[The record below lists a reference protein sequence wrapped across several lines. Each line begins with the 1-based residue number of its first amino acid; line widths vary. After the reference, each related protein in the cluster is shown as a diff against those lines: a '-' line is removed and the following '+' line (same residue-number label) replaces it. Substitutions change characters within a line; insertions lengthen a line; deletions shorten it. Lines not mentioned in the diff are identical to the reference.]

1 MRAQNLLKIVRLLL
15 GFLGTWFRSRID
27 LTLENLAL
35 RQQLATFKQKTPR
48 PRISGFDRAFWV
60 LLRGA
65 WSKWSNALI
74 LVSPDTVVRW
84 HRKGFRLYW
93 DALSRKGRKPGRPQ
107 KDREIRDLI
116 RRMAAENPTWGAP
129 RVHAELLKLG
139 FEVAE
144 RTVSWYL
151 PKRPPN
157 PDKIKLWMAF
167 LRNHR
172 GAIAAMDL
180 FTIPMLTFQILYGLG
195 KDAPIPR
202 PVQSRIS
209 DASQVIALPKVGGLH
224 HRYEWR
230 DAA

>member
-1 MRAQNLLKIVRLLL
+1 MLSLPIILL
-15 GFLGTWFRSRID
+15 GLYRLHIRLSSPNLPPHTCSVDSKRIVKADCQGGRS
-27 LTLENLAL
+27 A
-35 RQQLATFKQKTPR
+35 
-48 PRISGFDRAFWV
+48 
-60 LLRGA
+60 
-65 WSKWSNALI
+65 
-74 LVSPDTVVRW
+74 RW

>member
-144 RTVSWYL
+144 RTVSWL
-151 PKRPPN
+151 
-157 PDKIKLWMAF
+157 
-167 LRNHR
+167 
-172 GAIAAMDL
+172 
-180 FTIPMLTFQILYGLG
+180 
-195 KDAPIPR
+195 
-202 PVQSRIS
+202 
-209 DASQVIALPKVGGLH
+209 
-224 HRYEWR
+224 
-230 DAA
+230 